1 VKPVDNTNQSGSR
14 EPADVLR
21 EALKTPGKTK
31 FHIAFEAGIPREA
44 ITERLDALRKLVESV
59 GGTMTV
65 ESVDFPEDEW
75 DDESAALEERPWEES
90 P

>member
-14 EPADVLR
+14 EPADVLL

-31 FHIAFEAGIPREA
+31 VRFTFEADISREA

-65 ESVDFPEDEW
+65 ESVDCPDEEW
-75 DDESAALEERPWEES
+75 DDESAEMEES